1 MGKNNSNKKA
11 TKYLG
16 MTRTMNCGMKATIIA
31 YRGYDDIDVEF
42 ENGTI
47 RKHMKTHYFRVGEIG
62 LNRTGRR
69 TDYIGQTRMMNCG
82 MTATIITYRNNNDI
96 DVQFENGNIR
106 KHMKMISFKSGGIAL
121 ESFDKIKT
129 KCIGMTRTMNC
140 GLKATIIN
148 YRNSNDIDVK
158 FENGTISQ
166 HKCFNA
172 FLKGQI
178 KQSHIG
184 ETKTMNCGMKA
195 TIIEYRRCDDIDVK
209 FEDGTICKHKRLSN
223 FNRSSIPHPTGVLFN
238 KYRMNGV
245 AFRFHNTTYFYVT
258 CVDDRKEIVEI
269 MCIDDIKQKLQIH

>member
-31 YRGYDDIDVEF
+31 YRRYDDIDVKF

-47 RKHMKTHYFRVGEIG
+47 RRHMKTHHFRVGEIG

-129 KCIGMTRTMNC
+129 KCICMTRTMNC

-238 KYRMNGV
+238 KYRMNGI
-245 AFRFHNTTYFYVT
+245 AFKFHNKTYFYVT
-258 CVDDRKEIVEI
+258 NVDDGKEIVEI
-269 MCIDDIKQKLQIH
+269 MSINDMKKTMKID

>member
-31 YRGYDDIDVEF
+31 YRGYDDIDVKF

-47 RKHMKTHYFRVGEIG
+47 RRHMKTHHFRVGEIG

-158 FENGTISQ
+158 FENGTISK

-172 FLKGQI
+172 FIKGQI
-178 KQSHIG
+178 KRPYKG
-184 ETKTMNCGMKA
+184 ETKIMNCGLKA
-195 TIIEYRRCDDIDVK
+195 TIINHNGYQDIDVT
-209 FEDGTICKHKRLSN
+209 FEDGTVCKHVTTKK
-223 FNRSSIPHPTGVLFN
+223 FNNGSIPHPTCVLFN
-238 KYRMNGV
+238 KYKIGGI
-245 AFRFHNTTYFYVT
+245 AFKFHDKTYFYVT
-258 CVDDRKEIVEI
+258 NVDDEKEIVEI
-269 MCIDDIKQKLQIH
+269 MCIDDMKKTMKID